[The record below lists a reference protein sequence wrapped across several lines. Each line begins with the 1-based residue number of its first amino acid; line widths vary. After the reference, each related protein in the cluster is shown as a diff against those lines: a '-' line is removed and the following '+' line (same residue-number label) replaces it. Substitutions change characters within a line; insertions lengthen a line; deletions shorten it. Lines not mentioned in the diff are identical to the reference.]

1 MKKKLDWFLVGA
13 HCLVFAIVLGLGVN
27 VSFVVHS
34 LFGPVFGDMDWV
46 NVGVDILVGV
56 LIALGDFGL
65 FIKTEKAWRLINAY
79 AEENGENPGFRL
91 SALVFLNLIFIGVEI
106 AGILYRAGFLQSK
119 GVGYLVA
126 VGILFALA
134 PPVIGLVIHPMT
146 EPPVGLLEDLEME
159 NFQRQHVQELYSGLK
174 SLPFPERH
182 RAYEEDLS
190 GGLDNAAE
198 DIGEKETQKAEK
210 RRRKTE
216 QRVLTGRRDTTPL
229 PEKKF
234 ETLR

>member
-1 MKKKLDWFLVGA
+1 MKKKIDWFLVGA
-13 HCLVFAIVLGLGVN
+13 YCLVFAIVLGLGIN

-34 LFGPVFGDMDWV
+34 LFAPVFGDWDWV
-46 NVGVDILVGV
+46 NVSADILVGL

-65 FIKTEKAWRLINAY
+65 FVKTEKAWRLINAY
-79 AEENGENPGFRL
+79 AEENGENPRFRL
-91 SALVFLNLIFIGVEI
+91 TALVFLNLIFIGVEI

-119 GVGYLVA
+119 GVGYLVV
-126 VGILFALA
+126 VGVLFALA

-159 NFQRQHVQELYSGLK
+159 NFQRRHVQELYSGLNE
-174 SLPFPERH
+174 LPLSARH
-182 RAYEEDLS
+182 KAYESNLET
-190 GGLDNAAE
+190 GLDEAVDVMNQ
-198 DIGEKETQKAEK
+198 KEEQKTEK